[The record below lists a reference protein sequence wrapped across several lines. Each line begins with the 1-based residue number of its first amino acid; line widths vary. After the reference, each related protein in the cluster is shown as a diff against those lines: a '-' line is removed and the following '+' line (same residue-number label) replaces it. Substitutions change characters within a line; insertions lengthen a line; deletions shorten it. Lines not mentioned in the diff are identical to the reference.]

1 MNPNNKYFDED
12 SAEKSSN
19 VYLMS
24 LVGVMAGLP
33 LPILNLL
40 ATIIFFI
47 GNKKAQPIVKWHC
60 IQGMISQ
67 FVLFIF
73 NSVSFWWTISILFY
87 KEEIT
92 NNYLSYLIFF
102 IILNVV
108 ELISTIYTAIKVRKG
123 QHIEWWIY
131 GPLTNLILK
140 IRV

>member
-60 IQGMISQ
+60 IQGMLSQ

-92 NNYLSYLIFF
+92 NNYLSYLIFV

-140 IRV
+140 I

>member
-92 NNYLSYLIFF
+92 NNYLSYLIFV
-102 IILNVV
+102 IVLNVM

-140 IRV
+140 I

>member
-92 NNYLSYLIFF
+92 NNYLSYLIFV
-102 IILNVV
+102 IVLNVI
-108 ELISTIYTAIKVRKG
+108 ELISTIYTAIKVRRG

-140 IRV
+140 I

>member
-1 MNPNNKYFDED
+1 MNLNNKYFDED

-24 LVGVMAGLP
+24 LIGVMAGLP

-40 ATIIFFI
+40 ATIIFFV
-47 GNKKAQPIVKWHC
+47 GNKKAQPIVRWHC
-60 IQGMISQ
+60 IQGMLSQ

-73 NSVSFWWTISILFY
+73 NSISFWWTISIIFY
-87 KEEIT
+87 KEEIS
-92 NNYLSYLIFF
+92 NNYLSYLLFV

-123 QHIEWWIY
+123 QHVEWWFY
-131 GPLTNLILK
+131 GPITNLLLK
-140 IRV
+140 L

>member
-92 NNYLSYLIFF
+92 NNFLSYLIFV

>member
-92 NNYLSYLIFF
+92 NNYLSYLIFV

-108 ELISTIYTAIKVRKG
+108 ELTSTIYTAIKVRKG

-140 IRV
+140 I

>member
-1 MNPNNKYFDED
+1 MIPNNKYFDED

-24 LVGVMAGLP
+24 LFGVMAGLP
-33 LPILNLL
+33 LPILNLI

-92 NNYLSYLIFF
+92 NNYLSYLIFV
-102 IILNVV
+102 IILSVV

-140 IRV
+140 I

>member
-24 LVGVMAGLP
+24 LIGVMAGLP

-40 ATIIFFI
+40 ATIIFFV
-47 GNKKAQPIVKWHC
+47 GNKKAQPIVRWHC
-60 IQGMISQ
+60 IQGMLSQ

-73 NSVSFWWTISILFY
+73 NSISFWWTISIVFY
-87 KEEIT
+87 KEEIS
-92 NNYLSYLIFF
+92 NNYLSYLLFV

-123 QHIEWWIY
+123 QHVEWWFY
-131 GPLTNLILK
+131 GPITNLLLK
-140 IRV
+140 L

>member
-33 LPILNLL
+33 FPILNLL

-92 NNYLSYLIFF
+92 NNYLSYLIFV
-102 IILNVV
+102 IVLNVI

-140 IRV
+140 I

>member
-24 LVGVMAGLP
+24 LIGVMAGLP

-40 ATIIFFI
+40 ATIIFFV
-47 GNKKAQPIVKWHC
+47 GNKKAQPIVRWHC
-60 IQGMISQ
+60 IQGMLSQ

-73 NSVSFWWTISILFY
+73 NSISFWWTISIVFY
-87 KEEIT
+87 KEEIS
-92 NNYLSYLIFF
+92 NNYLSYLLFV

-123 QHIEWWIY
+123 QHIEGWFY
-131 GPLTNLILK
+131 GPLTNLLFK
-140 IRV
+140 L

>member
-24 LVGVMAGLP
+24 LIGVMAGLP

-40 ATIIFFI
+40 ATIIFFV
-47 GNKKAQPIVKWHC
+47 GNKKAQPIVRWHC
-60 IQGMISQ
+60 IQGMLSQ

-73 NSVSFWWTISILFY
+73 NSISFWWTISIIFY
-87 KEEIT
+87 KEEIS
-92 NNYLSYLIFF
+92 NNYLSYLLFV
-102 IILNVV
+102 IILNVL

-123 QHIEWWIY
+123 QHVEWWFY
-131 GPLTNLILK
+131 GPLTNLLLK
-140 IRV
+140 L

>member
-92 NNYLSYLIFF
+92 NNYLSYLIFV
-102 IILNVV
+102 IVLNVI

-140 IRV
+140 I

>member
-24 LVGVMAGLP
+24 LIGVMAGLP

-40 ATIIFFI
+40 ATIIFFV
-47 GNKKAQPIVKWHC
+47 GNKKAQPIVRWHC
-60 IQGMISQ
+60 IQGMLSQ

-73 NSVSFWWTISILFY
+73 NSISFWWTISIVFY
-87 KEEIT
+87 KEEIS
-92 NNYLSYLIFF
+92 NNYLSYLLFV

-123 QHIEWWIY
+123 QHIEWWFY
-131 GPLTNLILK
+131 GPLTNLLFK
-140 IRV
+140 L

>member
-1 MNPNNKYFDED
+1 MIPNNKYFDED

-24 LVGVMAGLP
+24 LFGVMAGLP
-33 LPILNLL
+33 LPILNLI

-92 NNYLSYLIFF
+92 NNYLSYLIFV

-123 QHIEWWIY
+123 QNIEWWIY

-140 IRV
+140 I